1 MQSGC
6 IEVLMQLCCSGRLE
20 PEVVVSLPIAPV
32 VDRLRALLGAA
43 CVVAV
48 GLVLVGNLG
57 TLAHLGLVAHAP
69 GADGMVHVDCTM
81 TAPPPADT
89 GLGNTV
95 DGHGHD
101 GCHLSQAERPSVA
114 VPLSAAAIEAR
125 ERPVDVSRAARPP
138 SSPRAARALY
148 RLAPKQSPPA

>member
-1 MQSGC
+1 
-6 IEVLMQLCCSGRLE
+6 MQLCCSGRPELE
-20 PEVVVSLPIAPV
+20 VAVPPPLAPV
-32 VDRLRALLGAA
+32 ADRLRALLGAA

-89 GLGNTV
+89 GLGNAV

-101 GCHLSQAERPSVA
+101 GCHLSQAERPSVD
-114 VPLSAAAIEAR
+114 VPLPGAALSARQPAVALA
-125 ERPVDVSRAARPP
+125 PP
-138 SSPRAARALY
+138 GLPPATPRAARALY